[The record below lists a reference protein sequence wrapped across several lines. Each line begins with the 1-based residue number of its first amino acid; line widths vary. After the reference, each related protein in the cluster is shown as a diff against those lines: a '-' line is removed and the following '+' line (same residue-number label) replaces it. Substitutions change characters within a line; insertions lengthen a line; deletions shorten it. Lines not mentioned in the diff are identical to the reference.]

1 MGAQTRES
9 YAQTSVE
16 RLQSFTRITA
26 EHLEPVIYILG
37 LEYIMSLLAAL
48 SVRAVQISI
57 P

>member
-1 MGAQTRES
+1 MAQTRES

-26 EHLEPVIYILG
+26 EHLEPVIYIPG